1 MHTTEYWDS
10 IPSLQS
16 LQGAFYIYTDYKT
29 VEVEGQT
36 KVIPGVKIGDGDA
49 YVIDLPFITDTES
62 QQIEVIARTLE
73 SLTTTI
79 NTHIEAADIHTSLQE
94 KEFWNNKVTA
104 SLNPSDQTNLILSK
118 L

>member
-1 MHTTEYWDS
+1 M
-10 IPSLQS
+10 PSLQS

-29 VEVEGQT
+29 VEIEGQT

-62 QQIEVIARTLE
+62 QQIETITETLA
-73 SLTTTI
+73 SLSTTVDA
-79 NTHIEAADIHTSLQE
+79 HIGAVDAHTSSQE

-104 SLNPSDQTNLILSK
+104 SLNPNDPTNLILSK